1 MVDRSSLTDE
11 VEEAKARL
19 ADAAPVFIGG
29 GEITMDRQIAI
40 AMGRAIETLLTAL
53 QAKEDESAALREER
67 QIVIS
72 RIPMSYLQMHDVSG
86 ATGPTAGLD
95 LTAAM
100 KSYADDRWKLIDRV
114 TECVSRG
121 DTLQSALEAAQARA
135 EKAEAS
141 LVELAGLSQSQPGV
155 SAVQQP
161 ASPSAQHSGG
171 WFKLDQ
177 DPKAGRKF
185 IALYNDGSG
194 AAMFWR
200 HPDGVID
207 QDGNEGGWPLKGYD
221 RWAYL
226 PDDLEFW
233 CEICPEDPLTL
244 HLHAEDAD
252 PSGPQGTDAAL
263 SAPDDPLPPSGVRDE
278 TDTLSRG
285 SET

>member
-40 AMGRAIETLLTAL
+40 AMGRAVETLLT
-53 QAKEDESAALREER
+53 
-67 QIVIS
+67 
-72 RIPMSYLQMHDVSG
+72 
-86 ATGPTAGLD
+86 
-95 LTAAM
+95 
-100 KSYADDRWKLIDRV
+100 
-114 TECVSRG
+114 
-121 DTLQSALEAAQARA
+121 ALEAAQARA